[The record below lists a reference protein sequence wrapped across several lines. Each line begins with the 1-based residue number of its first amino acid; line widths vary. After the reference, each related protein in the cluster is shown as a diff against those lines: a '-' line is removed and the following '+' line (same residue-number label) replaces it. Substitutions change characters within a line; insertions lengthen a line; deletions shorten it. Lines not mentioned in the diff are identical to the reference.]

1 MFCRQKTQWVL
12 GLNGTQLFQNKILG
26 IYMKIDT
33 LVHFQRSV
41 SPTQTKMEMHD
52 RACKSYMEHAKV
64 EGEHVCKNVSLIS
77 NDLDIMPCHAM
88 PCHAMPCRVM
98 RLHLYVC
105 KIYILVIISF
115 TNYTNIQYKPC
126 LQTMIITVNDNNCLF
141 V

>member
-1 MFCRQKTQWVL
+1 
-12 GLNGTQLFQNKILG
+12 
-26 IYMKIDT
+26 MKIDT

-64 EGEHVCKNVSLIS
+64 EGEHVCKNVSLIAKRFGHHA
-77 NDLDIMPCHAM
+77 MPCHAM

-98 RLHLYVC
+98 RLQLYVC

-115 TNYTNIQYKPC
+115 TNYTNI
-126 LQTMIITVNDNNCLF
+126 
-141 V
+141 